1 MGGRRLGHRCR
12 YRAGPGHLGHD
23 RGPHPGRDASDLRP
37 LAATGASNWRR
48 RSITAATAGGLAFL
62 GILLGVAG
70 GYLASAGYF
79 QSGRFGQSVFGNL
92 SHVPLLNLL
101 VIVVGLPVMA
111 AVGGFVFSGRQPPL
125 VSRQPIE

>member
-1 MGGRRLGHRCR
+1 M
-12 YRAGPGHLGHD
+12 
-23 RGPHPGRDASDLRP
+23 
-37 LAATGASNWRR
+37 
-48 RSITAATAGGLAFL
+48 
-62 GILLGVAG
+62 
-70 GYLASAGYF
+70 
-79 QSGRFGQSVFGNL
+79 FGNL